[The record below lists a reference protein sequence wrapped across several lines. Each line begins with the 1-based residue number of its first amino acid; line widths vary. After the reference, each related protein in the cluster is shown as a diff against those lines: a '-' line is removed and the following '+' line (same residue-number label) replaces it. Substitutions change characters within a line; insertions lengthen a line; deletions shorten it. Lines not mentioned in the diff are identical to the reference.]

1 MASSWLLKINPIK
14 AIVCGLIDLEDGAMI
29 LRNIGSI
36 YTYLR
41 RDMVQGFT
49 VWQATWKPQILEGNF
64 FTDQIKEDRVNAG
77 TFTLGEINKT
87 GNVRIMQHT
96 GAWVQPLLYW
106 KSDEYYTIRFCVFV
120 DWDIQYTT
128 HMRRIVICGLTCC
141 TIFFHIFS

>member
-49 VWQATWKPQILEGNF
+49 VWQAT
-64 FTDQIKEDRVNAG
+64 
-77 TFTLGEINKT
+77 
-87 GNVRIMQHT
+87 
-96 GAWVQPLLYW
+96 
-106 KSDEYYTIRFCVFV
+106 
-120 DWDIQYTT
+120 
-128 HMRRIVICGLTCC
+128 
-141 TIFFHIFS
+141 